1 MTPRL
6 AGYSGTPLVRKLGIK
21 PGTRALLI
29 GAPAGFEHQLVDLPD
44 DMWTRINIEFYKDAS
59 DAVFKALVD

>member
-1 MTPRL
+1 MPVACRRQL
-6 AGYSGTPLVRKLGIK
+6 A
-21 PGTRALLI
+21 
-29 GAPAGFEHQLVDLPD
+29 DLPD